1 MSAVFKMIEK
11 KWQDLLKAL
20 DTKFENRTALALI
33 ILVGTSLLRV
43 DLLYLPIRF
52 PQKWYLARQG

>member
-1 MSAVFKMIEK
+1 MIEK

-20 DTKFENRTALALI
+20 DTKFENRTALALT